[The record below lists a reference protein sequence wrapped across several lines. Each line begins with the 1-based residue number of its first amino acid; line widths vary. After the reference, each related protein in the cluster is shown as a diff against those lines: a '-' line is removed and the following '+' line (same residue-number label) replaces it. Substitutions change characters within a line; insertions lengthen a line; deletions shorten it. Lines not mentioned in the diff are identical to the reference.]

1 MLELIALVLAAFV
14 VLPPRMLS
22 AIGRAVYAVLRPVIR
37 PFYRF
42 ASRRLPRN
50 GYEEIAKCDIDETS
64 ERLFDEFALPEPQE
78 RPIILGESGRPTYV
92 EYRAA

>member
-1 MLELIALVLAAFV
+1 
-14 VLPPRMLS
+14 MLS

-50 GYEEIAKCDIDETS
+50 GYEEIAKCNIDETS

-78 RPIILGESGRPTYV
+78 RSIILGESGRPTYV